1 MVKVFKMI
9 KMWHFSLYLKLVKM
23 TLGNWSNLPIQARI
37 SLAHLPSKTNEA
49 IDVHFIEMEH
59 FNEFS
64 TRQEQITK
72 YRQVLDRA
80 LLVHFSSQ
88 SKQAILVVY
97 LIKLDVHKVHAGH
110 CKGFSLYLIRP

>member
-1 MVKVFKMI
+1 MKQPTKYHQVK
-9 KMWHFSLYLKLVKM
+9 
-23 TLGNWSNLPIQARI
+23 ARI

-97 LIKLDVHKVHAGH
+97 LIKLDVHKVHEGH